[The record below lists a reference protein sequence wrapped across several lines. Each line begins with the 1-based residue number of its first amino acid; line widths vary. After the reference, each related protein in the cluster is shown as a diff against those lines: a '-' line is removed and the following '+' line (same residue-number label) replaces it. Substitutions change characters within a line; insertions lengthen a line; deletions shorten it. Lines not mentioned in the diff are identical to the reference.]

1 VQVRATVVTAIGLL
15 LALAATLGP
24 LPSPAGEP
32 GASLAIRLP
41 DAVRTVVVVLLALST
56 LLLLLAQRPRRPGE
70 DEPLPTR
77 ALQRRP
83 AWAAVLVPLPFLLV
97 ATAAWYFTRKPW
109 SAEDGDPLQR
119 AFTTIADL
127 LDLLT
132 RARKAPVSMPA
143 FDLTIA
149 ALVLVFALAIF
160 ALMLLLALA
169 GPLEKWL
176 AGREGAEPAPA
187 VTEDEPDRL
196 EDLRAEPD
204 ARTAI
209 IRAYG
214 RFEHAVAAAHVPRAP
229 WQTPTEFMR
238 TAFARLPVPVPPL
251 QRLTALFELAR
262 FSNRPLGSE
271 ARNTACDSLEAITTA
286 LKAETEMK
294 AETEPP
300 PSETAHPRLTPGKRS
315 DTADAR

>member
-1 VQVRATVVTAIGLL
+1 VVTAIGLL

-24 LPSPAGEP
+24 LPSPTGEP

-56 LLLLLAQRPRRPGE
+56 LLLLAAQRPRGPRE
-70 DEPLPTR
+70 DEPLAGP

-83 AWAAVLVPLPFLLV
+83 AWAAVLIPLPFLVLAV
-97 ATAAWYFTRKPW
+97 VWYFNRNPW

-127 LDLLT
+127 LDLLA
-132 RARKAPVSMPA
+132 RARKAPVSVPA
-143 FDLTIA
+143 FDLTIS
-149 ALVLVFALAIF
+149 ALVLMFALAIF

-169 GPLEKWL
+169 GPIEKWL
-176 AGREGAEPAPA
+176 AGRGGAEPVPSMAGG
-187 VTEDEPDRL
+187 EPDRL
-196 EDLRAEPD
+196 DDLRAEPD

-214 RFEHAVAAAHVPRAP
+214 RFERAVAVAHVPRAA

-238 TAFARLPVPVPPL
+238 IAFTRLPVPIPPV

-262 FSNRPLGSE
+262 FSNRPLGAD
-271 ARNTACDSLEAITTA
+271 ARNTACDCLDAITTA
-286 LKAETEMK
+286 LTAETETGR
-294 AETEPP
+294 ETDDER
-300 PSETAHPRLTPGKRS
+300 AQ
-315 DTADAR
+315 